1 MSNLEFIQ
9 KRIEADYPN
18 HVHDIINGLK
28 TSKKVTFRINTL
40 KTTVEAVLSVLT
52 SHQLKVSEVPWSD
65 TAFIL
70 DNGTEKDLWSLP
82 IYIEGHIYIQNL
94 SSMLPPIVLNPR
106 KGDILDMAAAP
117 GGKTTQMAT
126 MTNQMANITACEQNP
141 IRAQK
146 LKYNLDKQGA
156 TKVTVITKDARQ
168 LDDFFRFDHIL
179 LDAPCSG
186 SGTLDFN
193 DEKSLNNFTDH
204 LILKSTQTQKALI
217 LKAIE
222 LLKPKQTLVYST
234 CSLLKQENE
243 DIIKIALKTNKMEI
257 IPINLNIEGILPST
271 LPGVIT
277 VMPSETYEGFFIA
290 LLRKK

>member
-40 KTTVEAVLSVLT
+40 KTTVEAVLSVLA
-52 SHQLKVSEVPWSD
+52 SHQLKVSEVPWSN

-70 DNGTEKDLWSLP
+70 VNGTEKDLWSLP
-82 IYIEGHIYIQNL
+82 IYTEGHIYIQNL

-186 SGTLDFN
+186 SGTLDLN
-193 DEKSLNNFTDH
+193 DEKSLNNVTDH

-222 LLKPKQTLVYST
+222 LLKPKQTMVYST

-257 IPINLNIEGILPST
+257 IPIELNIEGILPST

>member
-40 KTTVEAVLSVLT
+40 KTTVEAVLSVLA
-52 SHQLKVSEVPWSD
+52 SKKLKVSEVSWSN

-70 DNGTEKDLWSLP
+70 ENSTEKDLWSLP
-82 IYIEGHIYIQNL
+82 IYTEGHIYIQNL
-94 SSMLPPIVLNPR
+94 SSMLPPIILNPQ

-117 GGKTTQMAT
+117 GGKTTQIAALT
-126 MTNQMANITACEQNP
+126 QGLCTITACEQNP

-146 LKYNLDKQGA
+146 LKFNLDKQGA

-186 SGTLDFN
+186 SGTLDLN

-217 LKAIE
+217 LKAID
-222 LLKPKQTLVYST
+222 LLKPKQTMVYST

-243 DIIKIALKTNKMEI
+243 DIIRVALKTNKIELV
-257 IPINLNIEGILPST
+257 PIELNIKGILPST

>member
-40 KTTVEAVLSVLT
+40 KTTVEAVLSVLA
-52 SHQLKVSEVPWSD
+52 SQKLKVSEVSWSN

-70 DNGTEKDLWSLP
+70 ENGTEKDLWSLP
-82 IYIEGHIYIQNL
+82 IYTEGHIYIQNL
-94 SSMLPPIVLNPR
+94 SSMLPPIVLNPL

-117 GGKTTQMAT
+117 GGKTTQMAA
-126 MTNQMANITACEQNP
+126 MTHSMANITACEQNP

-186 SGTLDFN
+186 SGTLDLN

-217 LKAIE
+217 LKAID

-243 DIIKIALKTNKMEI
+243 DIIRVALKTNKIELV
-257 IPINLNIEGILPST
+257 PIELNIKGILPST